1 MLVDTS
7 LLVRTLQPHHELC
20 LLAKKAIDRFR
31 LQNRSLYLV
40 PQNLVEFCVVAT
52 RPVGQNGL
60 GLSIP
65 DAASEL
71 KRLKKMFPVLPDTPK
86 IYQVREDLV
95 IQY

>member
-1 MLVDTS
+1 VLVDTT

-40 PQNLVEFCVVAT
+40 PQNLVEVWGVAT
-52 RPVGQNGL
+52 RPVAQNGL

-65 DAASEL
+65 EAASEL
-71 KRLKKMFPVLPDTPK
+71 MHT
-86 IYQVREDLV
+86 
-95 IQY
+95 

>member
-1 MLVDTS
+1 MLVDTT

-40 PQNLVEFCVVAT
+40 PQNLVEVWGVAT
-52 RPVGQNGL
+52 RPVAQNGL

-65 DAASEL
+65 EAASEL
-71 KRLKKMFPVLPDTPK
+71 MHT
-86 IYQVREDLV
+86 
-95 IQY
+95 